1 MKDLKWL
8 SKSDHDISC
17 RYLKSTMCV
26 MGSLAMVVSD
36 AGVTGAE
43 VRLEVGADSRMS
55 AMLGNMWK
63 SKTCLMRW

>member
-8 SKSDHDISC
+8 SRSDHDISC

-26 MGSLAMVVSD
+26 IGSLAIVISD
-36 AGVTGAE
+36 AGVIGVE
-43 VRLEVGADSRMS
+43 VRVVVGADSRMS

-63 SKTCLMRW
+63 SRICLLR